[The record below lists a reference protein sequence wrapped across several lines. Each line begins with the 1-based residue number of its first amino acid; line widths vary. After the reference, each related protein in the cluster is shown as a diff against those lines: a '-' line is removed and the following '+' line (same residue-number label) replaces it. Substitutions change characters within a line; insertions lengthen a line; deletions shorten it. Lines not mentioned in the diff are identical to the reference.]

1 MFSRSGLLSPPN
13 LNMSGLDFSLPGT
26 RAGLGQVA
34 FGLGNLGP
42 RIKASDFNAQVL
54 EAQQSGDSDRV
65 IQLAMQRARETNDP
79 RMMAAAQQAQQ
90 RGLNKANEKTI
101 QGFLADLRDPRV
113 SVEERLTTRQNLETF
128 LNDAVSSA
136 GLDPEVQG
144 RALGAADQ
152 LISAIPQRIQNAAN
166 LAVSQGVSQEDF
178 VKNYPAGESAYV
190 AAKAQSIRNEG
201 AIRNE
206 SERVENA
213 NLNVARENIELEL
226 TEIANFDMETRNS
239 PENVKRVQELTE
251 SLIEIERQRPGGTGD
266 LDAALN
272 FYPSLVDTV
281 NTSRFNQARQQ
292 REQRNAQLAGAAK
305 SLAAVLVTDFEDPKR
320 ELERRLNLPQEDP
333 DHLPLLM
340 KEFAL
345 TEIDNLLKLEGQD
358 SRPLGQLTEEE
369 KVFLEDNEGLFDEL
383 IVAGINDDNASAA
396 TKRRSVKAFRNI
408 YDPEIARR
416 KSVAF
421 RESQAKQ
428 DADTAM
434 QMYFADPDSNRMS
447 FTFGDGIYD
456 ELLSLSRSDN
466 ADDQAIYSKFMDKLA
481 SKLLADPSISYRQA
495 IEDVVIDQMP
505 QEIKF
510 NRSVQSKVEARR
522 EANAPMAEQFEKAV
536 REVIRLEAT
545 KGGKKQVS
553 DARLERL
560 YQDRATVERASAVV
574 RAAQAEALRTQAQ
587 RIAPIAFALD

>member
-1 MFSRSGLLSPPN
+1 
-13 LNMSGLDFSLPGT
+13 MSGLDFSLPGT

-101 QGFLADLRDPRV
+101 QGFLADLRDPRI

-213 NLNVARENIELEL
+213 SLNVAQENIELEL
-226 TEIANFDMETRNS
+226 TEIANFDMDTRNS

-251 SLIEIERQRPGGTGD
+251 SLIEIARNRPGGMGD
-266 LDAALN
+266 LDAALK
-272 FYPSLVDTV
+272 FYPNLVDEV
-281 NTSRFNQARQQ
+281 NTARFNQTRLQ
-292 REQRNAQLAGAAK
+292 REQRNAQLQGAAK
-305 SLAAVLVTDFEDPKR
+305 SLSAVLVTNFEDPKR
-320 ELERRLNLPQEDP
+320 ELERRLNLPPEDP

-369 KVFLEDNEGLFDEL
+369 KVFLEDNEGMFDEL

-408 YDPEIARR
+408 YDPEMARR

-421 RESQAKQ
+421 RESQARQ

-447 FTFGDGIYD
+447 FTIGDGIYD

-466 ADDQAIYSKFMDKLA
+466 ADDQAIYSKFMGKLA

-510 NRSVQSKVEARR
+510 NRSVQSKVDARR

>member
-1 MFSRSGLLSPPN
+1 
-13 LNMSGLDFSLPGT
+13 MSGLDFSLPGT

-101 QGFLADLRDPRV
+101 QGFLADLRDPRI

-136 GLDPEVQG
+136 GLDAEVQG

-166 LAVSQGVSQEDF
+166 LAVSQGVTQEDF
-178 VKNYPAGESAYV
+178 VKEYPAGESAYV

-213 NLNVARENIELEL
+213 SLNVAQENIELEL
-226 TEIANFDMETRNS
+226 TEIANFDMDTRNS

-251 SLIEIERQRPGGTGD
+251 SLIEIARQRPGGTGD

-320 ELERRLNLPQEDP
+320 ELERRLNLPKDDA

-358 SRPLGQLTEEE
+358 SRPLGELTEEE
-369 KVFLEDNEGLFDEL
+369 KVFLEDNEGMFDEL

-408 YDPEIARR
+408 YDPEMTRR

-447 FTFGDGIYD
+447 FTIGDGIYD

-510 NRSVQSKVEARR
+510 NRSVQGKVDARR
-522 EANAPMAEQFEKAV
+522 EANAPMVEQFEKAV

-574 RAAQAEALRTQAQ
+574 RARQAEALRQQAQ
-587 RIAPIAFALD
+587 RIAPSPTAPSTMGYGV

>member
-1 MFSRSGLLSPPN
+1 
-13 LNMSGLDFSLPGT
+13 MSGLDFSLPGT

-101 QGFLADLRDPRV
+101 QGFLADLRDPRI

-166 LAVSQGVSQEDF
+166 LAVSQGVTQEDF
-178 VKNYPAGESAYV
+178 VNNYPAGESAYV

-201 AIRNE
+201 TIRTE
-206 SERVENA
+206 AERVENA
-213 NLNVARENIELEL
+213 SLNVARENIELEL
-226 TEIANFDMETRNS
+226 TEIANLSMDERNS

-251 SLIEIERQRPGGTGD
+251 SLIEIERNRPGGMGD